1 MVAAYSLLDTADK
14 GRRAYWRTHQ
24 ARAEAAPSPAFATGG
39 SLPAR
44 PRSLPDL
51 PLASAAASA
60 TVASAAAFA
69 HAAAGV
75 AAACAACLPPPAA
88 YGGAAASSIAE
99 QHSTAVPVAA
109 AVLDATLFHATAS
122 LAIPALAINRCGW
135 EWVRGSKWGCA
146 MLGTE
151 LRAACCRW
159 MLRQAGPG
167 WPPSLL
173 AQRPANALSCILY
186 FPTLL
191 LDSACHHHRLYTH
204 PRHRP
209 HCFSPSPQ
217 DGVGHP
223 PPAVA
228 PRPGA
233 PARQPTRRRPLG
245 CRPSAHTAGGAAH

>member
-1 MVAAYSLLDTADK
+1 MAHHAADPLRHGPLRYTAFTSDVGEAFKHLISRRLYLSSYAVVAAYSLLDTADK

-69 HAAAGV
+69 HAAVGV

-122 LAIPALAINRCGW
+122 LAIPALAINRTVW
-135 EWVRGSKWGCA
+135 ATRHLLSRPA
-146 MLGTE
+146 LARLPAS
-151 LRAACCRW
+151 LRAAGPSA
-159 MLRQAGPG
+159 AG
-167 WPPSLL
+167 L
-173 AQRPANALSCILY
+173 ALIPLAVPHIDAAVERAL
-186 FPTLL
+186 
-191 LDSACHHHRLYTH
+191 D
-204 PRHRP
+204 RHLRP
-209 HCFSPSPQ
+209 HLPKE
-217 DGVGHP
+217 
-223 PPAVA
+223 
-228 PRPGA
+228 
-233 PARQPTRRRPLG
+233 
-245 CRPSAHTAGGAAH
+245 AHA